1 MRGCTWL
8 FQYMRYEGLLHG
20 QWAKHIY
27 HWAFNL
33 WDMWEPVLQPVL
45 NSDFSFFLDIC
56 NRNFIF
62 LGGKLEDFANP
73 IQELLLN

>member
-1 MRGCTWL
+1 
-8 FQYMRYEGLLHG
+8 
-20 QWAKHIY
+20 
-27 HWAFNL
+27 
-33 WDMWEPVLQPVL
+33 MWEPVLQPVL